1 MLGLFPEPLKVIVQS
16 NIFCLG
22 VCHKYHDFHGK
33 GLVRGAIP
41 CFSRCQ
47 DARHNQIPEVPLDA
61 EQFLLS
67 FL

>member
-1 MLGLFPEPLKVIVQS
+1 MIVQS

-22 VCHKYHDFHGK
+22 VCHNTMTSTGK
-33 GLVRGAIP
+33 VSCVVPSLASP
-41 CFSRCQ
+41 

>member
-22 VCHKYHDFHGK
+22 VCHNTMTSTGK
-33 GLVRGAIP
+33 VSCVVPSLASP
-41 CFSRCQ
+41 